1 MEKIIGI
8 IGGMGPLATCDLF
21 EKIITNTKAARDQ
34 EHIRVL
40 IDSNTRIP
48 DRTEAVLRGGPSPVP
63 EILRSARYLEELGP
77 DVLLLPCNTSHFYYE
92 EIAGQL
98 HTPLLHM
105 PRLAVAELKRR
116 GFHRVGLLATEGA
129 LAAGVYAG
137 PLREAGIEALVP
149 TPEEQ
154 RLVTELIYRG
164 IKANDPDYD
173 PGPVRRVLERL
184 TGAGAETL
192 LAGCTELSVA
202 FKGLLPGF
210 PTVDPQLI
218 LAREAIRFVGAPL
231 VEENI
236 DLQ

>member
-1 MEKIIGI
+1 MDKTIGI

-21 EKIITNTKAARDQ
+21 EKIVTNTRAGKDQ

-40 IDSNTRIP
+40 IDSNTQIP

-63 EILRSARYLEELGP
+63 EILRSARFLEQMEP
-77 DVLLLPCNTSHFYYE
+77 DVLLMPCNTSHFYYE
-92 EIAGQL
+92 EIAAQL

-105 PRLAVAELKRR
+105 PRLAVAELKRL

-129 LAAGVYAG
+129 LVAGVYTG
-137 PLREAGIEALVP
+137 LLHSAGIEAVLP
-149 TPEEQ
+149 DAEEQ

-164 IKANDPDYD
+164 VKANDAGYD
-173 PGPVRRVLERL
+173 PGPVRQVMERL
-184 TGAGAETL
+184 LAAGAETL
-192 LAGCTELSVA
+192 LTGCTELSVA
-202 FKGLLPGF
+202 FERLLPGF

-231 VEENI
+231 VGERE
-236 DLQ
+236 QS